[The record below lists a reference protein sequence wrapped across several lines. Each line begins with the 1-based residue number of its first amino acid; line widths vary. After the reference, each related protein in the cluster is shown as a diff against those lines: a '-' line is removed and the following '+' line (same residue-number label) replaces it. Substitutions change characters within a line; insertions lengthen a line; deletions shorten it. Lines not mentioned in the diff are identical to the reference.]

1 MKGSASGRRRTREP
15 CGLDGIGAYPLKPGR
30 QPREPEPATPVVF
43 VVDDDQSVREAISS
57 LLRSAGFQVN
67 LFASA
72 EEFLRFPEP
81 TAPGCL
87 ILDIQLP
94 ELSGLALQRKLA
106 ILKNEIPIIFITG
119 HGDIPMSVQALKAG
133 AVEFLEKP
141 FVDEELLNAVFR
153 AVDIDAVAKRNRAEI
168 AELRQRFETLTPRE
182 RDVMQRVIRGMLNKQ
197 IASELGTSEIT
208 VKIQRGKVMQ
218 KMRAGS
224 VVELVYMANRLGL
237 MDWRSSS

>member
-1 MKGSASGRRRTREP
+1 VS
-15 CGLDGIGAYPLKPGR
+15 PLKPGR
-30 QPREPEPATPVVF
+30 QPTKQEPATPVVF
-43 VVDDDQSVREAISS
+43 VVDDDQSVRDAVSS
-57 LLRSAGFQVN
+57 LLRAAGFRVS

-72 EEFLRFPEP
+72 EEFLRVPEP

-87 ILDIQLP
+87 ILDVQLP

-153 AVDIDAVAKRNRAEI
+153 AVDLDAVAKRERAEI
-168 AELRQRFETLTPRE
+168 AELRKRFDTLTPRE

-218 KMRAGS
+218 KMRAVS
-224 VVELVYMANRLGL
+224 VVDLVYMANRLGL
-237 MDWRSSS
+237 MDWRSRPE

>member
-1 MKGSASGRRRTREP
+1 M
-15 CGLDGIGAYPLKPGR
+15 DGIGAYPLKPGR
-30 QPREPEPATPVVF
+30 QPRAPEPATPVVF

-87 ILDIQLP
+87 ILDVQLP

-218 KMRAGS
+218 KMRAES

>member
-1 MKGSASGRRRTREP
+1 MN
-15 CGLDGIGAYPLKPGR
+15 PGR
-30 QPREPEPATPVVF
+30 QPTKQEPAKPVVF
-43 VVDDDQSVREAISS
+43 VVDDDQSVRDAVSS
-57 LLRSAGFQVN
+57 LLRAAGFRVS

-72 EEFLRFPEP
+72 EEFLRVPEP

-87 ILDIQLP
+87 ILDVQLP

-153 AVDIDAVAKRNRAEI
+153 AVDLDAVAKRERAEI
-168 AELRQRFETLTPRE
+168 AELRKHFETLTPRE

-208 VKIQRGKVMQ
+208 VK
-218 KMRAGS
+218 
-224 VVELVYMANRLGL
+224 
-237 MDWRSSS
+237 

>member
-1 MKGSASGRRRTREP
+1 MKGFASGRRRTREP
-15 CGLDGIGAYPLKPGR
+15 CGLDGIGDYPLKPGR
-30 QPREPEPATPVVF
+30 QPRAPEPATPVVF

-218 KMRAGS
+218 KMRAES